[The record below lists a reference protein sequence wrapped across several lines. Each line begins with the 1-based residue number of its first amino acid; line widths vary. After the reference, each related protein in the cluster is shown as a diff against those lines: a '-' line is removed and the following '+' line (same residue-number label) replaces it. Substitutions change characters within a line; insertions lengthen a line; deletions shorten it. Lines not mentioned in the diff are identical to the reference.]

1 MKFAHL
7 MVACVAMSVPMGAYA
22 GQSEPVPAQ
31 PATISAPPSAKAD
44 RVICRT
50 DDTTGSRISKKKI
63 CMTAAQWRESS
74 YEAGQS
80 VERRSTQ

>member
-7 MVACVAMSVPMGAYA
+7 MVACAALSVPMGAFA

-31 PATISAPPSAKAD
+31 PATIPAPSGAKSD

-50 DDTTGSRISKKKI
+50 DDTTGSRITKKKI

-74 YEAGQS
+74 YQAGQS
-80 VERRSTQ
+80 VERRSPQ